1 MLQMIR
7 PELLFTVLFLGLEDF
22 GKDAMM
28 EDWVK
33 KFEKLAGSQWEGQ
46 QMQVEEKEESLDCG
60 SVLCGAWGE
69 RNE

>member
-7 PELLFTVLFLGLEDF
+7 PELLLTVLFLGLEDF

-33 KFEKLAGSQWEGQ
+33 KFEKLAGSQLGLWQ
-46 QMQVEEKEESLDCG
+46 LY
-60 SVLCGAWGE
+60 VLCGAWGE
-69 RNE
+69 RNQ